1 MGSGASSTLAER
13 LKDASTKDLQVVL
26 DDLPSEQLGQLKS
39 ALTNIG
45 TSATAASTAV
55 GTAGP
60 ADTAQ
65 EDIPVS
71 WGWPKEAFD
80 PEALRMHVLEATKPT
95 QQEAWDDALAAR
107 SIDAKKED
115 FVEEKA
121 FANLLLNKEG
131 TGEQKEDRGIDHHA
145 YEKGK
150 WYRFLNFKGDCYVH

>member
-13 LKDASTKDLQVVL
+13 LKDASAKDLQVVL

-39 ALTNIG
+39 ALNIG
-45 TSATAASTAV
+45 SATASSA
-55 GTAGP
+55 GTG
-60 ADTAQ
+60 TAQ
-65 EDIPVS
+65 EDEIPAS
-71 WGWPKEAFD
+71 WGWPKEPFD

-107 SIDAKKED
+107 SIDAKKDD